1 MSRHAHTRWP
11 LAALAAISLVFHIVN
26 PAHFASPLFHLMSG
40 ASMLCAF
47 FIITDPISGP
57 TTPRGKLYFAAGV
70 ALLTYV
76 IRVYGGYPDGVAF
89 AVLLMNIAAPTID
102 YYSRPRAY
110 GHDKAERGFKL
121 GD

>member
-1 MSRHAHTRWP
+1 MKLS
-11 LAALAAISLVFHIVN
+11 LKLLAAIALVFHTIS

-70 ALLTYV
+70 AVLTYV

-89 AVLLMNIAAPTID
+89 AVLLMNMCVPLID
-102 YYSRPRAY
+102 AHTQPRVF
-110 GHDKAERGFKL
+110 GHTKS
-121 GD
+121 